1 MEKNAT
7 SFGDGEGTRA
17 WQLVND
23 AMWGFR
29 LQVCVPLAEM
39 DEVVTGD
46 RNRLS
51 IPAGS
56 LARIS

>member
-1 MEKNAT
+1 MEKKAT
-7 SFGDGEGTRA
+7 SFGDDEGPGA
-17 WQLVND
+17 WQLVD
-23 AMWGFR
+23 DGIWGFR

-51 IPAGS
+51 ILTGS